1 MVCSGVSL
9 MIEVGCYGG
18 DLEPLWHRRGC
29 CHCER
34 RTKRWFRLAI
44 KGNLLPISGK
54 THFTKRHSEYR
65 LVIPVELILARAL
78 GIFT

>member
-34 RTKRWFRLAI
+34 LTKQMICLTI

-54 THFTKRHSEYR
+54 TEVD
-65 LVIPVELILARAL
+65 LIPM
-78 GIFT
+78 